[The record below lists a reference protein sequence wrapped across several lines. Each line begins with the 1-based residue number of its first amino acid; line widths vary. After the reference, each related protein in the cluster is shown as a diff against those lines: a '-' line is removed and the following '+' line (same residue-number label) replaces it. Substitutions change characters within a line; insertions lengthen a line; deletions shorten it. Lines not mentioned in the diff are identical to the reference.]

1 LAGEDHQVGLDVITA
16 LRIYRDD
23 ERVRNA
29 VEDIVSRQDDPRL
42 TDAFRAEFRRP
53 L

>member
-1 LAGEDHQVGLDVITA
+1 LSLLAGEDPQVGVDVITA

-29 VEDIVSRQDDPRL
+29 VEDIVFRQGDQRL
-42 TDAFRAEFRRP
+42 IDAFRADWT
-53 L
+53 